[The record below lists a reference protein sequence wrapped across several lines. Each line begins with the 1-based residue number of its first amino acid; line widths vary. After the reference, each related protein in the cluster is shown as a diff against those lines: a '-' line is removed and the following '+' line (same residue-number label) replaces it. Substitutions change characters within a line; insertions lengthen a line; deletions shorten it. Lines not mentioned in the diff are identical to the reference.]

1 MEWVLFVSLQWVV
14 TGTPS
19 QATAQHIVLFPSED
33 RCKRAAEAIRTE
45 IAVPV
50 PVPNVQTYGRVVCFL
65 RKD

>member
-14 TGTPS
+14 AGTPS
-19 QATAQHIVLFPSED
+19 QATTQHIVLFPSED

-50 PVPNVQTYGRVVCFL
+50 PNGQTYGRVVCFL
-65 RKD
+65 RKDK